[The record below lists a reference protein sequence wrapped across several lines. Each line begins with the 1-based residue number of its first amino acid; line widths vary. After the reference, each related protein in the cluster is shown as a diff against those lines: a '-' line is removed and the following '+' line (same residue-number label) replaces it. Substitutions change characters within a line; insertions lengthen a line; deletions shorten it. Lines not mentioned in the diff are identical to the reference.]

1 MELTI
6 AQAGSA
12 PATSRYRWTPR
23 VVAQLTVLGVAAYV
37 YTLAEMAPIGAMA
50 SMASDLDVS
59 EARVGLL
66 TAVYALI
73 TVLSTVPLAR
83 WTAHWPRRLT
93 FVLTLVCLTVS
104 QALSVI
110 APGLGLLA
118 ASRVLCALAHG
129 LMWAVI
135 VPIAAR
141 LVPPSHTAR
150 ATTAVY
156 IGTSAAL
163 IVGNPL
169 TTSMSQL
176 WGWRTAVAVIA
187 VAAAVVTVAARV
199 VLPALEPVAAT
210 DMPVSARGGVYRN
223 RGLITLCLLT
233 LIGVTAHF
241 ASFTFIVPILR
252 DVVGVGGAGQGWVL
266 AGYGLAG
273 LITLAVFG
281 RAMDHRLRAV
291 AIGSSI
297 ILCAAF
303 WTLGGLATLAIGTMA
318 LVPGV
323 LAVVV
328 WGAAAAALPPMLQSA
343 AIRTSPDQPEQASA
357 LYVTCFQ
364 VGIMTGSV
372 AGAVVYQASTITAVI
387 ATSCV
392 LFAGTLVGV
401 LARGEVFDGLGARV
415 SR

>member
-1 MELTI
+1 
-6 AQAGSA
+6 
-12 PATSRYRWTPR
+12 
-23 VVAQLTVLGVAAYV
+23 VVAQLTVLASAAYV

-50 SMASDLDVS
+50 SMATDLQVS

-73 TVLSTVPLAR
+73 TVFSTVPLAR
-83 WTAHWPRRLT
+83 WTAHWQRRRI
-93 FVLTLVCLTVS
+93 FVVTLICLTVS
-104 QALSVI
+104 QALSVL

-118 ASRVLCALAHG
+118 ASRVLCALTHG

-141 LVPPSHTAR
+141 LVPPSHLAR

-187 VAAAVVTVAARV
+187 VAAAVITVAARFM
-199 VLPALEPVAAT
+199 LPAMAVPEAVAPTAVT
-210 DMPVSARGGVYRN
+210 GAGSVHRNGG
-223 RGLITLCLLT
+223 LMALCVLT

-241 ASFTFIVPILR
+241 TSYTFIVPIVR
-252 DVVGVGGAGQGWVL
+252 DVVHVGGTAQSWVL
-266 AGYGLAG
+266 AAYGVAG
-273 LITLAVFG
+273 LVTMTLLG

-291 AIGSSI
+291 AVCSSI

-303 WTLGGLATLAIGTMA
+303 WSLGGLAALGIGATAM
-318 LVPGV
+318 VVGV
-323 LAVVV
+323 AAVVV

-343 AIRTSPDQPEQASA
+343 AIRTCPDQPEAASA
-357 LYVTCFQ
+357 LYITCFQ
-364 VGIMTGSV
+364 VGIMTGSIV
-372 AGAVVYQASTITAVI
+372 GALVYEAGTITAVVI
-387 ATSCV
+387 TTCV
-392 LFAGTLVGV
+392 LFAVTLAGV
-401 LARGEVFDGLGARV
+401 LARGEVFEIAPAL